1 MGFKRADKVSA
12 AIKREIGAMLIQEV
26 KDPGIHFVTVTGV
39 ETADD
44 LRHAHIFVSILGDEK
59 TRKESMEGLERAKGF
74 LRGELGRRLQLRYTP
89 EIQFRL
95 DTSLDHAMKI
105 KGLLN
110 QVHAPEENQ
119 TMKLKAKAAPKA
131 APKKKRI
138 PTPRS
143 SSSSKP
149 TIPF

>member
-12 AIKREIGAMLIQEV
+12 AIKREVGVMLIQDV

-44 LRHAHIFVSILGDEK
+44 LRHVKIFVSILGDEK
-59 TRKESMEGLERAKGF
+59 TRQESMEGLERAKGF

-95 DTSLDHAMKI
+95 DKSLDHAMKI
-105 KGLLN
+105 KGILN
-110 QVHAPEENQ
+110 QI
-119 TMKLKAKAAPKA
+119 K
-131 APKKKRI
+131 
-138 PTPRS
+138 S
-143 SSSSKP
+143 SEDKP
-149 TIPF
+149 NDEA